1 MTGELLQYLCSPTPV
16 FNNLVCSFSIL
27 AKQVL
32 LILMQLIPYVKTGL
46 IAEFHT
52 YAKASTLVTSLPKPA
67 PCNA

>member
-1 MTGELLQYLCSPTPV
+1 MTGELLQYLCSQTPV

-46 IAEFHT
+46 
-52 YAKASTLVTSLPKPA
+52 KKKNRTSV
-67 PCNA
+67 CSQTRT